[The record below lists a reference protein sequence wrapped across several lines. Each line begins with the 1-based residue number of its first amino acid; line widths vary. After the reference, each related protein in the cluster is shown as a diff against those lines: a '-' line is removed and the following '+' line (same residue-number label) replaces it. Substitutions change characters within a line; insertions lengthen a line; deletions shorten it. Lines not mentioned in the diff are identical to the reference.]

1 MIDRPIEQ
9 YKFLYIDNMIR
20 SFYVSPESNA
30 VETIAGSVICTSP
43 SGGLSDIT
51 YVEVGD
57 GEGFITVED

>member
-1 MIDRPIEQ
+1 
-9 YKFLYIDNMIR
+9 MIR
-20 SFYVSPESNA
+20 HFYLSPESKA